1 MMMRIMHLMHRALG
15 HLDDVKTAD
24 EASAKYKKN
33 AEKCFEE
40 ALRLLPAGPETPEEY
55 AERTGQAWP
64 DNYAV
69 YALYENND
77 GKKKWFCGIHGIER
91 KRANKNK
98 NQKLI
103 VIAAESEPPTDDWRP
118 E

>member
-1 MMMRIMHLMHRALG
+1 MVKIINLMHAG
-15 HLDDVKTAD
+15 FAFLDEVKPAD
-24 EASAKYKKN
+24 EGSARDKELSK
-33 AEKCFEE
+33 KCFGK
-40 ALRLLPAGPETPEEY
+40 ALQLLPAGPETPEEY
-55 AERTGQAWP
+55 AERTGQVWP

-98 NQKLI
+98 NPKLI
-103 VIAAESEPPTDDWRP
+103 VIAAEPEPPAEDWRP
-118 E
+118 G